1 MGTSA
6 VTETLSPVEE
16 GQLRGASLERLWTLR
31 DSVLVIS
38 LNGGKVARGHQ
49 DRRWRNS
56 SLCSPSEEAESDE
69 CPSGKPVHEMTLP
82 TFRVSLIQLNYSRK
96 SFADMSRCLLPF
108 DSQSRQD

>member
-6 VTETLSPVEE
+6 VTGTLSPVEE

-49 DRRWRNS
+49 DRRWRQ
-56 SLCSPSEEAESDE
+56 LI
-69 CPSGKPVHEMTLP
+69 TLQP
-82 TFRVSLIQLNYSRK
+82 Q
-96 SFADMSRCLLPF
+96 
-108 DSQSRQD
+108 